1 MKHFSSVLRL
11 MAVSMALLAAYSLS
25 AKNYTLLSPDGRVR
39 LNIQDGKTLTYNV
52 QRAGERLLGDSPIGL
67 TLADGTV
74 WGPGTRFSRLSRRSV
89 DETIPTQVY
98 KRAQVRN
105 RCNELSLRAKGFTLV
120 FRAYDDGIAWR
131 FVPDKPVTVRSEEAT
146 FAFAED
152 YTAYVPYVS
161 QHTETLE
168 SQYFNSFESRYD
180 VHPVSAWNRDRLAF
194 LPVTVAAA
202 GGVKLCLVESAL
214 TDYPGMFLY
223 NDDGSTVLRGVFA
236 PVPDRTHQGG
246 HNNLQRLVDT
256 RKDVIAEQ
264 TATLPW
270 RGIIIAAEDRYLAE
284 SDFTWR
290 LGDPQEPGDWSWVQP
305 GKVAWDWW
313 NDWNIYGVD
322 FVSGV
327 NMDTYKYY
335 IDFASEKGIEYVIL
349 DEGWSVSGAADLMQV
364 VPEIDLP
371 ALAAYAASK
380 GVGLILWAGFRA
392 FEKDMEGV
400 CAHYSAMGIK
410 GWKIDFMDHDD
421 QAIMAFY
428 RWAAEVAA
436 RYRMVVDFH
445 GASKPAGLPRTCPN
459 VLNYEGVWGLENMK
473 WAPEDADMVTYDVTI
488 PFTRLVAGPA
498 DYTQGAMHNAIRTS
512 YHPNHS
518 EPMSQGT
525 RCHQLAEYLIFDAP
539 LTMLCDSPS
548 NYLREPECTDWIA
561 AVPTVWDETRAL
573 DGKIGEYVVMAR
585 RKGDTWYV
593 GALNGWEPRDLTLDL
608 SFLPADSAVVFAD
621 GPNAHRAGRDYLRSI
636 LVLDG
641 SPVTIHLAPGGGWVL
656 QTLTEV

>member
-1 MKHFSSVLRL
+1 MKHFSSLFRL
-11 MAVSMALLAAYSLS
+11 MALSGALLAGLSLS
-25 AKNYTLLSPDGRVR
+25 AKNYTLLSPDGQVRVEV
-39 LNIQDGKTLTYNV
+39 QTGSALTYSV
-52 QRAGERLLGDSPIGL
+52 YRDGAVLLTDSPIGL
-67 TLADGTV
+67 ALADGTV
-74 WGPGTRFSRLSRRSV
+74 WGAGTRFSRVSRRSV
-89 DETIPTQVY
+89 DETIPSTVY
-98 KRAQVRN
+98 KRSQVHN
-105 RCNELSLRAKGFTLV
+105 RCNELSLKAKGFTLL

-131 FVPDKPVTVRSEEAT
+131 FVPDKAVTVSSEEANFV
-146 FAFAED
+146 FAGD
-152 YTAYVPYVS
+152 YKAYVPYVC

-180 VHPVSAWNRDRLAF
+180 VHPLSGWRADRLAF

-223 NDDGSTVLRGVFA
+223 KGEGATALKGVFA
-236 PVPDRTHQGG
+236 PVPDATHQGG
-246 HNNLQRLVDT
+246 HNNLQRLVDS
-256 RKDVIAEQ
+256 RKDVIAEN
-264 TATLPW
+264 TKTLPW
-270 RGIIIAAEDRYLAE
+270 RGIVIAAEDRLLAE

-290 LGDPQEPGDWSWVQP
+290 LGDPREAGDWSWVRP

-313 NDWNIYGVD
+313 NDWNLYGVD

-349 DEGWSVSGAADLMQV
+349 DEGWSVSGAADLMRI

-371 ALAAYAASK
+371 ALAAYAESK

-400 CAHYSAMGIK
+400 CRHYSAMGIK

-421 QAIMAFY
+421 QPVMAFY
-428 RWAAEVAA
+428 RKAAEVAA
-436 RYRMVVDFH
+436 RYHMLVDFH

-459 VLNYEGVWGLENMK
+459 VVNYEGVWGLENMK

-498 DYTQGAMHNAIRTS
+498 DYTQGAMRNATRGT

-518 EPMSQGT
+518 QPMSQGT
-525 RCHQLAEYLIFDAP
+525 RCHQLAEYLVFDAP

-548 NYLREPECTDWIA
+548 NYLREPECTEWIA
-561 AVPTVWDETRAL
+561 AVPTVWDETVAL

-585 RKGDTWYV
+585 RSGDTWYV

-608 SFLPADSAVVFAD
+608 GFIPAGSAVVFAD
-621 GPNAHRAGRDYLRSI
+621 GPNAHRAAQDYLRREIS
-636 LVLDG
+636 LTGAPL
-641 SPVTIHLAPGGGWVL
+641 TIHLAPGGGWVL
-656 QTLTEV
+656 QTGN

>member
-1 MKHFSSVLRL
+1 MKRRL
-11 MAVSMALLAAYSLS
+11 TLVTALLLLTVSLF
-25 AKNYTLLSPDGRVR
+25 AKDYTLTSPDGHIRLTVR
-39 LNIQDGKTLTYNV
+39 DGKTLTYHLL
-52 QRAGERLLGDSPIGL
+52 RDGEMLLTDSPIGL
-67 TLADGTV
+67 TLSDGTV
-74 WGPGTRFSRLSRRSV
+74 WGPGTRFSRVTRRQI
-89 DETIPTQVY
+89 DERIDAPVY
-98 KRAQVRN
+98 KRATVQN
-105 RCNELSLRAKGFTLV
+105 LCNELTLKAKGFSLV
-120 FRAYDDGIAWR
+120 FRAYNDGVAWR
-131 FVPDKPVTVRSEEAT
+131 FVPTAPVTVRSEDAT
-146 FAFAED
+146 FAFAGD
-152 YTAYVPYVS
+152 YPAYIPFVS

-180 VHPVSAWNRDRLAF
+180 HHPLSQWNRALLAF
-194 LPVTVAAA
+194 LPVTVEGP
-202 GGVKLCLVESAL
+202 GGIKLCLIESAL

-223 NDDGSTVLRGVFA
+223 NGDGSTMLRGVFA
-236 PVPDRTHQGG
+236 AVPDRTHPGG
-246 HNNLQRLVDT
+246 HNNLQRLVDS
-256 RKDVIAEQ
+256 RKDVLAEQ

-270 RGIIIAAEDRYLAE
+270 RGIVVAAEDRLLAE

-290 LGDPQEPGDWSWVQP
+290 LGDPQQPGDWSWVRP

-313 NDWNIYGVD
+313 NNWNLYGVD
-322 FVSGV
+322 FEAGV

-335 IDFASEKGIEYVIL
+335 IDFAASKGIEYVIL
-349 DEGWSVSGAADLMQV
+349 DEGWSVEGAADLMQV

-371 ALAAYAASK
+371 VLAAYAESK

-400 CAHYSAMGIK
+400 CAHYGAMGIK

-421 QAIMAFY
+421 QPIMAFY
-428 RWAAEVAA
+428 RRAAEVAA
-436 RYRMVVDFH
+436 RYRMLVDFH

-459 VLNYEGVWGLENMK
+459 VINYEGVWGLENMK
-473 WAPEDADMVTYDVTI
+473 WAPQDADMVTYDVTI

-498 DYTQGAMHNAIRTS
+498 DYTQGAMRNATRGN
-512 YHPNHS
+512 YYPCHS

-525 RCHQLAEYLIFDAP
+525 RCHQLAEYLVFDAP

-561 AVPTVWDETRAL
+561 AVPTVWDETVAL

-585 RKGDTWYV
+585 RKGDRWYV
-593 GALNGWEPRDLTLDL
+593 GALNGWMERDLTLDL
-608 SFLPADSAVVFAD
+608 RFLPAGAAVVFAD
-621 GPNAHRAGRDYLRSI
+621 GPNAHRAARDYRRVS

-656 QTLTEV
+656 QTL